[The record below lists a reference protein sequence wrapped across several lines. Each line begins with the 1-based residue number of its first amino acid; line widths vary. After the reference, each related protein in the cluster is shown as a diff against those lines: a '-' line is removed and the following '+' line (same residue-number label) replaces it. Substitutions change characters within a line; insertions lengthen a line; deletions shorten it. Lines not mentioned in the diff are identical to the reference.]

1 MGWRVKA
8 IYNYRN
14 HREKAMTIKT
24 NRSWY
29 IIALIAGTVAAPM
42 AMLALPVEKIPDPRQ
57 MEGNWVSDVANIL
70 RPETEKKLNILINH
84 LHSTN
89 GSEMAVVSVP
99 ESKPAASP
107 KELATKLFNRWGIGQ
122 KGKDNGILLLLSVA
136 DRRVEI
142 ETGYGLEAIL
152 PDAKVGE
159 LIDQRIKPKFKAG
172 DFDAGTLS
180 ASEAIVQLVEAKV
193 GEFTPAARRV
203 GPVDPNLYFIFVC
216 SIVWVFVAVAES
228 TRSKSMFMNGVYN
241 LLALAGWVFVRGLGQ
256 SVKLN
261 PFQSSR
267 VNSWRLRFE
276 TDGAMRCTTC
286 GEVLDLVD
294 HGAMEAILKPSQKA
308 AATLGSLQFRGW
320 RCRRCAPETMH
331 LRDYKSMSSSF
342 DLCPHCQEL
351 TVVKEPPY
359 VTCNP
364 LFLGRDLR
372 FTDSY
377 CVNCDYTNRRQEFV
391 PYWKSFVSS
400 SGGGSSEGGSG
411 CGSSDSGGSS
421 GGGGAGGNW

>member
-1 MGWRVKA
+1 VNLL
-8 IYNYRN
+8 YN
-14 HREKAMTIKT
+14 HFSHLEKPMMIKM
-24 NRSWY
+24 NRRWY
-29 IIALIAGTVAAPM
+29 IIALITATVVAPM
-42 AMLALPVEKIPDPRQ
+42 AMLGMPVEQIPDPRQ
-57 MEGNWVSDVANIL
+57 TKGNWVSDVANIL

-84 LHSTN
+84 LHSVN

-107 KELATKLFNRWGIGQ
+107 KELATTLFNRWGIGQ
-122 KGKDNGILLLLSVA
+122 KGKDNGILLLISVA

-180 ASEAIVQLVEAKV
+180 ASEAIVQLLEARG
-193 GEFTPAARRV
+193 GEFTPAAW
-203 GPVDPNLYFIFVC
+203 GAGQVDLIYSLGVACIIFFIL
-216 SIVWVFVAVAES
+216 VAVVGWTRLQS
-228 TRSKSMFMNGVYN
+228 TLMNGGNN
-241 LLALAGWVFVRGLGQ
+241 LLALAGWVLVRGLGR

-261 PFQSSR
+261 PSQSSR

-276 TDGAMRCTTC
+276 TDGTMRCSTC
-286 GEVLDLVD
+286 GEMLDLVD
-294 HGAMEAILKPSQKA
+294 HGVMEAVLKPSQQA

-331 LRDYKSMSSSF
+331 LRGYKSMSSSF
-342 DLCPHCQEL
+342 DFCPHCQEL
-351 TVVKEPPY
+351 TVVKDRPY
-359 VTCNP
+359 VICNP
-364 LFLGRDLR
+364 SSSGRDLR
-372 FTDSY
+372 VTYSH

-391 PYWKSFVSS
+391 PYWLGSDS
-400 SGGGSSEGGSG
+400 SGGGESSGGG
-411 CGSSDSGGSS
+411 FSGGSS